1 MKKLSFGFIIIAIA
15 AMTAT
20 EISGCKGKSDK
31 KDTTNNTT
39 VDTTATAP
47 VEVSSDEAL
56 RSGVKDATKDYPT
69 VTATVSGGEVT
80 LTGTLDRSKLQPLM
94 QSIQSLNPKK
104 VNNQLT
110 LN

>member
-39 VDTTATAP
+39 VDTTATGP
-47 VEVSSDEAL
+47 VEV
-56 RSGVKDATKDYPT
+56 
-69 VTATVSGGEVT
+69 
-80 LTGTLDRSKLQPLM
+80 
-94 QSIQSLNPKK
+94 
-104 VNNQLT
+104 
-110 LN
+110 